1 MNFSALEHLVVDAL
15 LRRVRVLA
23 FCHVKVLSASL
34 EDQQLARNA
43 IRKLER
49 NGLVE
54 SFTTDVVTLQLK
66 APMAIWSPGED
77 KPNTSS
83 IAWLARSR
91 FLKAAPC
98 HQSVIIATKRAEQLL
113 GGVGGELRQ
122 PNQLMHDLG
131 TSSTYVAINER
142 LPANSLWIGEDFL
155 RRRYRNLGLR
165 KIPDA
170 AILVDG
176 KLDLVIEFAGRDYG
190 KAYLDR
196 FHRHW
201 EMKQIS
207 YEIW

>member
-23 FCHVKVLSASL
+23 FCHVEALSAKL
-34 EDQQLARNA
+34 EEQQLAKNA

-49 NGLVE
+49 QGLVE
-54 SFTTDVVTLQLK
+54 SFAADVAVLQLK
-66 APMAIWSPGED
+66 APLAIWSPGDEM
-77 KPNTSS
+77 PNIGSV
-83 IAWLARSR
+83 AWLARSR
-91 FLKAAPC
+91 FLNAPSC
-98 HQSVIIATKRAEQLL
+98 RQNLFIATKRAEQLL

-131 TSSTYVAINER
+131 TSSTFVAFSQQ
-142 LPANSLWIGEDFL
+142 LAASSLWIGEDFL
-155 RRRYRNLGLR
+155 RRRYRNLGLK

-170 AILVDG
+170 AIIVDG